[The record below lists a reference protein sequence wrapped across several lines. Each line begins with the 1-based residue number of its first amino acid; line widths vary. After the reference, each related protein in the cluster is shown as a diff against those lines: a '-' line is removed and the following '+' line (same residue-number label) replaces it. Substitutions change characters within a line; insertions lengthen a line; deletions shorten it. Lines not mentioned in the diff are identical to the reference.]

1 MTSEAWSAVAVIVSC
16 VLLLATNRFSASIV
30 LSAGVVVLLAA
41 GLITPHQA
49 LAGFV
54 NEGMI
59 TVGVL
64 YVVVAGLQQTG
75 AIGWMVDTILGV
87 PRSIRHAQWRMTLPV
102 VTISPFVNNTPVVAM
117 FTPAI
122 SAWARRYQIPLSQ
135 LMIPLAFLTTASGL
149 CTLIGS
155 STNLIVHALLRDKA
169 GLPGFSFWE
178 LGWMGVP
185 VTITVLLYTIH
196 WSNDRLPDRVVA
208 CTFSDDRLESTRS
221 WRTSL
226 SLAILLG
233 FVLLATVGHV
243 STLRSAWI
251 AAGLMLIT
259 RCVSVTTAWRAVEW
273 PVLLVI
279 AISFALGTALEATGA
294 AQSMASALIVLTRE
308 NALLSLAMIY
318 LVTALL
324 TQIVTNNAT
333 AALMFPIA
341 LATARDL
348 QVSVMPFAV
357 VVLVASSASF
367 ATPIGYQTNL
377 MVQQPGGYRFSDYI
391 RFGWPLSLLVAGVTL
406 ALTPLI
412 WPF

>member
-1 MTSEAWSAVAVIVSC
+1 MTSEAWLAVAMIVFC
-16 VLLLATNRFSASIV
+16 VLLLAANRYPASIV
-30 LSAGVVVLLAA
+30 LSGGVVALLGA
-41 GLITPHQA
+41 GLITPRQA
-49 LAGFV
+49 LAGFI

-75 AIGWMVDTILGV
+75 AIGWMVDSILGI
-87 PRSIRHAQWRMTLPV
+87 PRSIRHAQWRMALPV
-102 VTISPFVNNTPVVAM
+102 AAISPFINNTPVVAM

-122 SAWARRYQIPLSQ
+122 SAWARRHQIPLSQ

-149 CTLIGS
+149 CTLVGS

-169 GLPGFSFWE
+169 ESPGFSFWE
-178 LGWMGVP
+178 LGWIGIP
-185 VTITVLLYTIH
+185 VTITVFLYTVY
-196 WSNDRLPDRVVA
+196 WSNSRLPDRVA
-208 CTFSDDRLESTRS
+208 DCGFPDD
-221 WRTSL
+221 L
-226 SLAILLG
+226 SGSMGFRRMLLALAILLG
-233 FVLLATVGHV
+233 FVLLATIGHV
-243 STLRSAWI
+243 STLRSALI

-259 RCVSVTTAWRAVEW
+259 GCVSVTTAWRAVEW
-273 PVLLVI
+273 PILLVI
-279 AISFALGTALEATGA
+279 ATSFALGTALDTTGA

-308 NALLSLAMIY
+308 NVLVSLAMVY
-318 LVTALL
+318 MVTALL

-367 ATPIGYQTNL
+367 VTPIGYQTNL
-377 MVQQPGGYRFSDYI
+377 MVQQPGGYRFLDYI

-406 ALTPLI
+406 GLTPLI
-412 WPF
+412 WSF